1 MIRQSKIQMLVV
13 VLAGG
18 LLGYAAA
25 SSKFNHSRMAEV
37 ALPEEPSTVAALDR
51 TELPIP
57 DARFRGVANRTLA
70 GSKADFPRVVTPP
83 KDAPNVLLILV
94 DDAGFGNPSTFGG
107 PCQTPALTRMA
118 EEGLRYNRF
127 HVTALCSPTRAA
139 LLTGRNHH
147 AVGFG
152 SIAEFAGGW
161 PGYDATWPKSAAGVG
176 KILQGNGYT
185 TAAFGKWHLTPDSQ
199 QGPAGP
205 FDRWPNGLGFDYFWG
220 FLGGES
226 GQYDPVIEQN
236 NTCMGV
242 QNGKDYYLPTDMAN
256 RTINWIRDQ
265 KAQSPEKPFFIYYA
279 TGASHAPHHVPK
291 EWADKYK
298 GKFDQGWDKLR
309 EESFARQKKLGVIPA
324 DAKLTPRDSAFP
336 AWDSLPADQKKLYTR
351 QMEVYAG
358 FQENCDHE
366 IGRVIQS
373 IDDMGIADNT
383 LIIYIFGDNGSS
395 MEGTETGSFN
405 ELTMQNG
412 IHLTAEQQ
420 LKLIEAYG
428 GIDAWGGPN
437 FQPHFACAWAW
448 AGNTPFQWGKQVAS
462 HFGGTRNPLVIR
474 WPNRIKDKGGLRTQ
488 FTHCIDVVPTILEA
502 AGIPA
507 PKKVDG
513 IEQMPMHGTSFL
525 YTFDDAKAKSR
536 HTQQYFEI
544 FGNRAMYKDGWVAC
558 ARLDR
563 TPWRADPEELK
574 KFAPGSGW
582 DPDKDKWELYNIDE
596 DFSEANDLAAKHPEK
611 LAELKKLFWEDAEKY
626 HVTPLLGGLALFFG
640 FPPPAAERT
649 KYVYYPGTENIAS
662 GMIPHIYNRSYAIS
676 AELDIPEAGAE
687 GVIVAEADIMGG
699 FSLYIQ
705 DGKLHYTYS
714 MMGVKV
720 TTLTSKD
727 KLPTGKVDVR
737 YEFTADKAGTPGTGG
752 IGKLFV
758 NGKQVAEN
766 KLEHTVFARFSSYSG
781 MDIGK
786 DNGEVVSPTY
796 KAKAPFS
803 FTGKIGKVVFDL
815 APQGEKQGALE
826 RRRILQ
832 ERLVEAMRN

>member
-1 MIRQSKIQMLVV
+1 MLRNTKIQMLL
-13 VLAGG
+13 VLVAGAS
-18 LLGYAAA
+18 LGYVAA
-25 SSKFNHSRMAEV
+25 SGKLNPFQRAKAAPPQGS
-37 ALPEEPSTVAALDR
+37 STAAGLDR
-51 TELPIP
+51 SELPIP
-57 DARFRGVANRTLA
+57 DSHFQGVANRTLV
-70 GSKADFPRVVTPP
+70 GSKPDFPRAVTPP
-83 KDAPNVLLILV
+83 KDAPNVLLVLV

-107 PCQTPALTRMA
+107 PCQTPTLTRMA

-139 LLTGRNHH
+139 LLSGRNHH

-152 SIAEFAGGW
+152 SIAEIAGGW
-161 PGYDATWPKSAAGVG
+161 PGYNATWPKSAASIG

-185 TAAFGKWHLTPDSQ
+185 TAAFGKWHLTPDNQ

-205 FDRWPNGLGFDYFWG
+205 FDRWPNALGFDYFWG

-226 GQYDPVIEQN
+226 GQYDPVITEN
-236 NTCMGV
+236 NTCIGIPK
-242 QNGKDYYLPTDMAN
+242 GKDYYLPTDMAN

-265 KAQSPEKPFFIYYA
+265 KAQSPDKPFFIYYA
-279 TGASHAPHHVPK
+279 PGASHAPHHVPK
-291 EWADKYK
+291 VWADKYK
-298 GKFDQGWDKLR
+298 GKFDLGWDKLR
-309 EESFARQKKLGVIPA
+309 EETFARQKKLGVIPA
-324 DAKLTPRDSAFP
+324 DAKLTPRDPAFP
-336 AWDSLPADQKKLYTR
+336 AWDKLPADEKKLYAR
-351 QMEVYAG
+351 QMEVFAG
-358 FQENCDHE
+358 YQENCDYE

-373 IDDMGIADNT
+373 IDDLGLADNT
-383 LIIYIFGDNGSS
+383 LILYIWGDNGSS

-405 ELTMQNG
+405 EITMQNG

-428 GIDAWGGPN
+428 GIEAWGGPN
-437 FQPHFACAWAW
+437 YQPHFACAWAW

-462 HFGGTRNPLVIR
+462 HFGGTRNPMVVR
-474 WPNRIKDKGGLRTQ
+474 WPQRIKDKGGLRTQ

-502 AGIPA
+502 ADIPA

-513 IEQMPMHGTSFL
+513 IAQMPIHGTSFL
-525 YTFDDAKAKSR
+525 YTFDDARAKSR

-544 FGNRAMYKDGWVAC
+544 YGNRAMYKDGWIAC

-563 TPWRADPEELK
+563 TPWRVDPAQLA

-596 DFSEANDLAAKHPEK
+596 DFSQSNDLAAKHPEK
-611 LAELKKLFWEDAEKY
+611 LAELQKLFWEEAEKY
-626 HVTPLLGGLALFFG
+626 HVTPLLGGFALFYG
-640 FPPPAAERT
+640 FPLPAAERT
-649 KYVYYPGTENIAS
+649 KFTYYPGTENIAS
-662 GMIPHIYNRSYAIS
+662 GMIPSIYNRSYSIS
-676 AELDIPEAGAE
+676 ADLDIPKDGAE

-699 FSLYIQ
+699 FALYVQ

-720 TTLTSKD
+720 TMLTSPD

-737 YEFTADKAGTPGTGG
+737 YEFTADKPGRPGTGG
-752 IGKLFV
+752 SGKLFV

-766 KLEHTVFARFSSYSG
+766 RLENTVFFRFSSYAG

-786 DNGEVVSPTY
+786 DNGDVVSPTY
-796 KAKAPFS
+796 KAKAPFV
-803 FTGKIGKVVFDL
+803 FTGKIVKVVFDL
-815 APQGEKQGALE
+815 APQKQGAWE
-826 RRRILQ
+826 RRRIQQ
-832 ERLVEAMRN
+832 ESLLRAMRN